1 MERAFT
7 AMRDEIDEQ
16 ILVALRKDS
25 RLPVTNL
32 SRKVGRSRTAVQ
44 ARLSRLEQDQQI
56 LGYTI
61 KEPSTLETDG
71 IGAIVLITMEI
82 RSKGEAAV
90 HKFAT
95 MQEVANCLR
104 VVGEHDFL
112 LLIKPIKKLKL
123 NIVLEQIYKIDGVKR
138 TETIIALSKEF

>member
-1 MERAFT
+1 
-7 AMRDEIDEQ
+7 MRDEIDEQ
-16 ILVALRKDS
+16 ILVALRRDS

-71 IGAIVLITMEI
+71 IGAIVMITMEI

-90 HKFAT
+90 HEFAT
-95 MQEVANCLR
+95 MPEVANCLR
-104 VVGEHDFL
+104 VVGEHDVL
-112 LLIKPIKKLKL
+112 LLIKPINKLKL

>member
-1 MERAFT
+1 
-7 AMRDEIDEQ
+7 MRDEIDEQ

-71 IGAIVLITMEI
+71 IGAIVMITMEI

-90 HKFAT
+90 HEFAT
-95 MQEVANCLR
+95 MPEVANCLR
-104 VVGEHDFL
+104 VAGDHDFL

-138 TETIIALSKEF
+138 TETVIALSKEF

>member
-1 MERAFT
+1 
-7 AMRDEIDEQ
+7 MRDEIDEQ

-90 HKFAT
+90 QKFAT
-95 MQEVANCLR
+95 MPEVANCLM

>member
-1 MERAFT
+1 
-7 AMRDEIDEQ
+7 MRDEIDEQ
-16 ILVALRKDS
+16 ILEALRRDS

-71 IGAIVLITMEI
+71 IGAIVMITMEI

-90 HKFAT
+90 HDLPPC
-95 MQEVANCLR
+95 QRLQ
-104 VVGEHDFL
+104 VV
-112 LLIKPIKKLKL
+112 
-123 NIVLEQIYKIDGVKR
+123 
-138 TETIIALSKEF
+138 

>member
-1 MERAFT
+1 
-7 AMRDEIDEQ
+7 MRDEIDEQ

-95 MQEVANCLR
+95 MPEVASCLR

-112 LLIKPIKKLKL
+112 LMIKPIKKLKL

>member
-1 MERAFT
+1 
-7 AMRDEIDEQ
+7 MRDKIDEQ
-16 ILVALRKDS
+16 ILEALRRDS

-71 IGAIVLITMEI
+71 IGAIEMITMEI

-90 HKFAT
+90 HEFAT
-95 MQEVANCLR
+95 MPEVAN
-104 VVGEHDFL
+104 
-112 LLIKPIKKLKL
+112 
-123 NIVLEQIYKIDGVKR
+123 
-138 TETIIALSKEF
+138 

>member
-1 MERAFT
+1 
-7 AMRDEIDEQ
+7 MRDKIDEQ
-16 ILVALRKDS
+16 ILEALRRDS

-71 IGAIVLITMEI
+71 IGA
-82 RSKGEAAV
+82 
-90 HKFAT
+90 
-95 MQEVANCLR
+95 
-104 VVGEHDFL
+104 
-112 LLIKPIKKLKL
+112 
-123 NIVLEQIYKIDGVKR
+123 
-138 TETIIALSKEF
+138 TETMAFLDEFALLYQE

>member
-1 MERAFT
+1 
-7 AMRDEIDEQ
+7 MRDEIDEQ
-16 ILVALRKDS
+16 ILEALRRDS

-90 HKFAT
+90 HEFAT
-95 MQEVANCLR
+95 MPEVASCLR
-104 VVGEHDFL
+104 IVGDHDFL

-138 TETIIALSKEF
+138 TETVIALSKEF